1 MSRTYIHE
9 FLCAHIC
16 MPYRGVFY
24 GYAVAEVCNVH
35 VNMHVYN
42 FLVCPFICYNVVL
55 LSHSYVVD
63 ICIDISLTIY
73 SADEH

>member
-1 MSRTYIHE
+1 M
-9 FLCAHIC
+9 C
-16 MPYRGVFY
+16 PYMHAIPRLVLW
-24 GYAVAEVCNVH
+24 VCCAEVCNVH

-42 FLVCPFICYNVVL
+42 VLVCPFICYNVVL